1 MPSSSSSYSPPVERL
16 LERIGTAAAQ
26 SDVEAICAG
35 VKDALCE
42 QIVRGG
48 LELPAELIAPA
59 PDKYA
64 RRLLHKCPQDSY
76 AIVIMVWGTDQSTPI
91 HDHAGKWCVECVYSG
106 KIKVTSYDKL
116 EETDTTA
123 RFRAEDEIFAERGN
137 AGALI
142 PPRDYHVIANAQQD
156 PSVTIHVYGG
166 EMEGCHAF
174 SPQEGDVYEKKWC
187 GLSYTQCG
195 SSSDAH

>member
-1 MPSSSSSYSPPVERL
+1 MVSPNPSSSASLDRL
-16 LERIGTAAAQ
+16 LERIGAASGQ
-26 SDVEAICAG
+26 DDVEAVCRG

-42 QIVRGG
+42 EVVRGG

-64 RRLLHKCPQDSY
+64 RRLLHKCPQDRY
-76 AIVIMVWGTDQSTPI
+76 AIVIMVWGIDQGTPI

-106 KIKVTSYDKL
+106 KIKVTSYEML
-116 EETDTTA
+116 EDGETTA
-123 RFRAEDEIFAERGN
+123 RFRPEDVQLAERGS

-142 PPRDYHVIANAQQD
+142 PPRDYHVIENANNA

-174 SPQEGDVYEKKWC
+174 FPQGEDVYEKKWC
-187 GLSYTQCG
+187 ELCYTAC
-195 SSSDAH
+195 SE